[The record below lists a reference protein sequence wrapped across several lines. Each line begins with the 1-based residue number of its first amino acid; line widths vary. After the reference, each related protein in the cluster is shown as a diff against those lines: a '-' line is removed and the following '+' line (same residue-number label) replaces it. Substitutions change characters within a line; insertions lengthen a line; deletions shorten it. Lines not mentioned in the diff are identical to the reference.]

1 MAKNTDIISRK
12 ITGYAAGIA
21 AGASYGLNPLFAK
34 PLMEG
39 GMPVTVML
47 MFRYLISVVLLALMM
62 GIRRESFRTEKK
74 ELFQLAILG
83 VLFAFSSIFLFASYS
98 FIPSGLATTLV
109 YLYPVFVAII
119 MATMGFF
126 PSWQTWLSIIATF
139 GGIILLSSPSA
150 GIGIRPLGIVLAIIS
165 ALSYSAYL
173 IIVNRSKRLRKT
185 SENKL
190 TLYVLISGTLFFAS
204 LRLIECIQARVA
216 GLADEASFITGL
228 HSIYDAANLLGLAI
242 FPTMISLLALAVSSR
257 NIGPT
262 RTSVL
267 GVFEPITAILVGT
280 LVFSEP
286 FTGRM
291 GCGIAICIAS
301 VIFMILKPGQQKSA

>member
-1 MAKNTDIISRK
+1 MKQNSDAMSRK

-47 MFRYLISVVLLALMM
+47 MFRYLISVLLLALMM
-62 GIRRESFRTEKK
+62 GLKREDFRIGKK
-74 ELFQLAILG
+74 ELPQLVILG
-83 VLFAFSSIFLFASYS
+83 ILFAFSSIFLFASYN

-109 YLYPVFVAII
+109 YLYPVFVALI
-119 MATMGFF
+119 MVFMKFY

-150 GIGIRPLGIVLAIIS
+150 GAEIKIIGIVLAIIS
-165 ALSYSAYL
+165 ALSYSGYL
-173 IIVNRSKRLRKT
+173 IIVNRSKRLRNI

-190 TLYVLISGTLFFAS
+190 TLYVLISGSVLFAT
-204 LRLIECIQARVA
+204 LRLGECLTQRLGIGSEAVAVPKYIE
-216 GLADEASFITGL
+216 GL
-228 HSIYDAANLLGLAI
+228 HSFSDAANLLGLAI
-242 FPTMISLLALAVSSR
+242 FPTMISLLALAISSR

-262 RTSVL
+262 KTSVL

-280 LVFSEP
+280 LIFSEP

-291 GCGIAICIAS
+291 ACGIAICIAS
-301 VIFMILKPGQQKSA
+301 VIFMIIKPGR

>member
-1 MAKNTDIISRK
+1 MKQKSDAMSRK
-12 ITGYAAGIA
+12 ITGYVAGIA

-47 MFRYLISVVLLALMM
+47 MFRYLISVLLLALMM
-62 GIRRESFRTEKK
+62 GLKREDFRIGKK
-74 ELFQLAILG
+74 ELPQLVILG
-83 VLFAFSSIFLFASYS
+83 ILFAFSSIFLFASYN

-109 YLYPVFVAII
+109 YLYPVFVALI
-119 MATMGFF
+119 MVFMKFY

-150 GIGIRPLGIVLAIIS
+150 GAEIKLVGIILAIIS
-165 ALSYSAYL
+165 ALSYSGYL
-173 IIVNRSKRLRKT
+173 IIVNRSKMLRNI

-190 TLYVLISGTLFFAS
+190 TLYVLISGSILFAA
-204 LRLIECIQARVA
+204 LRLGECLPQRFEVVSAPKFIE
-216 GLADEASFITGL
+216 GL
-228 HSIYDAANLLGLAI
+228 HSFSDAANLLGLAI

-262 RTSVL
+262 KTSVL

-280 LVFSEP
+280 LIFSEP

-291 GCGIAICIAS
+291 ACGIAICIAS
-301 VIFMILKPGQQKSA
+301 VIFMILKPGR